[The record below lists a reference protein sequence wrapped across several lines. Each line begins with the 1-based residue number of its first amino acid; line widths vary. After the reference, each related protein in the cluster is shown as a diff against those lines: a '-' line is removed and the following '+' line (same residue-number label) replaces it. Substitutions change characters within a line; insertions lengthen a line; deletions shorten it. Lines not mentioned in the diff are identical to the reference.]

1 MSSYEYHQILQFLY
15 FEGYADSYEEAE
27 ELVESLSDDEFQDL
41 IEDDSWKERN
51 FRPLSKTK
59 KARVTGFLNS
69 QMIKLK
75 DYSNQA
81 DIAQDEL
88 KNPDY
93 SKPPRV
99 KIGTLL
105 KKMKTGSKLMSN
117 AQQAR
122 KRTTEREE
130 GRNNIRKFK
139 REDIEYILDTLI
151 SEGFAVDYDSAGC
164 ILEAMSDDEFEEL
177 NEIRAQKPWSA
188 AKIRRFNKEQ
198 ERQKRQLKR
207 TPGSSLRPEDQK
219 ALKRITARL
228 AGDEPEPQPEP
239 QPESRGREPS
249 PTRSASRTIK
259 RSELSDIIKNQFDL
273 VADYLFSE
281 GYADSLDGAEVMAES
296 ISDNW
301 VNEILDEEYK
311 DLTPEKE
318 ERVKNRVGELVRD
331 IQVQSG
337 RMKDLKKK
345 PFGKYRPK
353 VKQEKE
359 AILKSARKKQKLV
372 QNASDALIRT
382 STSRSA
388 SIQKRIQDL
397 KDQ

>member
-27 ELVESLSDDEFQDL
+27 ELVESLSDDEF
-41 IEDDSWKERN
+41 
-51 FRPLSKTK
+51 
-59 KARVTGFLNS
+59 
-69 QMIKLK
+69 
-75 DYSNQA
+75 
-81 DIAQDEL
+81 
-88 KNPDY
+88 
-93 SKPPRV
+93 
-99 KIGTLL
+99 
-105 KKMKTGSKLMSN
+105 
-117 AQQAR
+117 
-122 KRTTEREE
+122 
-130 GRNNIRKFK
+130 
-139 REDIEYILDTLI
+139 
-151 SEGFAVDYDSAGC
+151 
-164 ILEAMSDDEFEEL
+164 EEL
-177 NEIRAQKPWSA
+177 NEIRAQKPWSET
-188 AKIRRFNKEQ
+188 KIKRFNKEI
-198 ERQKRQLKR
+198 ERQKKQRKK
-207 TPGSSLRPEDQK
+207 TPHSSLRPADQE
-219 ALKRITARL
+219 ALGRML
-228 AGDEPEPQPEP
+228 AGDPP
-239 QPESRGREPS
+239 PESRDRKPS
-249 PTRSASRTIK
+249 PTRSASKQRSNITFDDRSQASDQGNTRRT
-259 RSELSDIIKNQFDL
+259 RSLNAEFDL

-281 GYADSLDGAEVMAES
+281 GYADSIDGAEVMAEN

-397 KDQ
+397 KDQS